1 MPCAR
6 QASISSLEIGLEAS
20 CTSVSPRQNFL
31 NPPPVP
37 EIPTVTCTAP
47 RASFWNSSAI
57 ASVIGNTVLDPS
69 TLIKLAACTS
79 ATDPAP
85 TIKKAHMHK
94 THPAF
99 TVVTFPIILPK
110 DGVYAFS
117 FVCVL
122 VTMLTL
128 GKLPCLVSGSVKRAR
143 AESTTFLLGRFP

>member
-1 MPCAR
+1 MTLHRSAR
-6 QASISSLEIGLEAS
+6 LLSG
-20 CTSVSPRQNFL
+20 T
-31 NPPPVP
+31 PPPL
-37 EIPTVTCTAP
+37 
-47 RASFWNSSAI
+47 

-85 TIKKAHMHK
+85 NIKKAHMHK

-128 GKLPCLVSGSVKRAR
+128 GKLPCLVSGSLRRVSEPVRT
-143 AESTTFLLGRFP
+143 STTFLLRRFP